1 MQFFDSGLLSKKKS
15 KNSDKTARPDQISLN
30 ERLSFRELKVWA
42 FGYLSFESYE
52 NQKTGFW
59 EILSFAKLIF
69 SQKSFQE
76 IFFPSLL
83 VLVRGVLSQKMRKID
98 FTILELLLKNPQKPG
113 FSHFLVFWHFWYTLM
128 TREGSG
134 WLDINFSMSE
144 PTPRSFVKIWAPLP
158 QKCSVLS
165 EYSH

>member
-1 MQFFDSGLLSKKKS
+1 MSHWLDP
-15 KNSDKTARPDQISLN
+15 KNNLGRFQWRKRGFQVEKIKEFWQNCLPWPN
-30 ERLSFRELKVWA
+30 KC
-42 FGYLSFESYE
+42 
-52 NQKTGFW
+52 QK
-59 EILSFAKLIF
+59 I
-69 SQKSFQE
+69 
-76 IFFPSLL
+76 
-83 VLVRGVLSQKMRKID
+83 RKID
-98 FTILELLLKNPQKPG
+98 FTILELLLKNPQKPD

-165 EYSH
+165 EYSHLSQSQLIELVFGRSGWDHE